1 MKKIYVIKETC
12 PLWDDGT
19 GEDYERIL
27 PYVFLDEKAVN
38 QCKIDLEMIACET
51 YNCCEY
57 EIKEINSIES
67 IETYEED
74 DKYKIHGRDNLERID
89 RQFLN

>member
-1 MKKIYVIKETC
+1 MKKIYIIKETC
-12 PLWDDGT
+12 PLWDDRT
-19 GEDYERIL
+19 SEDYERIL

-38 QCKIDLEMIACET
+38 QCKIDLEMIDCET

-57 EIKEINSIES
+57 EIKEINSIKN
-67 IETYEED
+67 IETYEKD
-74 DKYKIHGRDNLERID
+74 DKYEIHGWNDLECIN